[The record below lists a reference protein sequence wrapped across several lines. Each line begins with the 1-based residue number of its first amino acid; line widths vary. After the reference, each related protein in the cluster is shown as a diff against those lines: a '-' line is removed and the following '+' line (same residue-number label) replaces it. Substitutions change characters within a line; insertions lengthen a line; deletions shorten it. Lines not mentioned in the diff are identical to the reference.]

1 MKVMSNYEEPITMIS
16 MKIVKFYFFSVR
28 LNHVWEWD
36 SYWETIRRKKSLEK
50 RSSICEYELFRPKI
64 KTYLPLPKRFY
75 NLILTGFFYDTCRG
89 VEIAKIVTCTGTS
102 KSTYM
107 LVRYMCKT

>member
-1 MKVMSNYEEPITMIS
+1 MRVMSKYEEPITMTS

-50 RSSICEYELFRPKI
+50 RSSICEYEMFRPKI
-64 KTYLPLPKRFY
+64 KTCLFAVSYLPLPKRFY
-75 NLILTGFFYDTCRG
+75 NLRLDFF
-89 VEIAKIVTCTGTS
+89 
-102 KSTYM
+102 
-107 LVRYMCKT
+107 L